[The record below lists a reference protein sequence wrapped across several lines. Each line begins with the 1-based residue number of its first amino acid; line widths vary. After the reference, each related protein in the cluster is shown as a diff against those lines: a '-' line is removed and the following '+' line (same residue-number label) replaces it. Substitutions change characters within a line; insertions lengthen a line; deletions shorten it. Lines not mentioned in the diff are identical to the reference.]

1 MADSTT
7 NAQYV
12 APYIATKKIIY
23 IRGLL
28 AYKGVVQQQTTTL
41 YMDNAAAE
49 HLVRHLVHHQRTKHI
64 EPNSTIHVT
73 SINGRD

>member
-28 AYKGVVQQQTTTL
+28 ADKGVVQHPTTL